1 MMSGDE
7 ILRFEPGIK
16 EITNRLYAE
25 HEADIDTEVY
35 VYTRIGEYSRNRSRI
50 LVHMPGMAWESWM
63 RRAAGLYIWTEAY
76 ITGAIQRYTVNG
88 IMDPYLITAEAGCL
102 YSATA

>member
-25 HEADIDTEVY
+25 HESNIDTEVY
-35 VYTRIGEYSRNRSRI
+35 
-50 LVHMPGMAWESWM
+50 
-63 RRAAGLYIWTEAY
+63 
-76 ITGAIQRYTVNG
+76 
-88 IMDPYLITAEAGCL
+88 CL
-102 YSATA
+102 YTNRRV